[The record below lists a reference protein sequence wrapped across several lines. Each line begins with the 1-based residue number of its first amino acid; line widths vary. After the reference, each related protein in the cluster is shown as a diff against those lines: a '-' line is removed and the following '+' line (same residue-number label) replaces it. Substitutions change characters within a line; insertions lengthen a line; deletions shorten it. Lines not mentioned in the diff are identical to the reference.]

1 MAVPRGRHTKSRR
14 DKRRM
19 HLFLKGPVLVPCPKC
34 GKLKRPH
41 VICWNCGYYKE
52 KEVVDVLKKLNKQ
65 ERKKM
70 EKEMKAKEKKE
81 KEKSKER
88 PLSLKELSRKK

>member
-14 DKRRM
+14 NKSRM

-41 VICWNCGYYKE
+41 VICWSCGYYKE
-52 KEVVDVLKKLNKQ
+52 KEVVNVLEKLTKKEKKQ
-65 ERKKM
+65 R
-70 EKEMKAKEKKE
+70 EKEMRAKEKEGKE
-81 KEKSKER
+81 IPKEKSLTWR
-88 PLSLKELSRKK
+88 DLSRK